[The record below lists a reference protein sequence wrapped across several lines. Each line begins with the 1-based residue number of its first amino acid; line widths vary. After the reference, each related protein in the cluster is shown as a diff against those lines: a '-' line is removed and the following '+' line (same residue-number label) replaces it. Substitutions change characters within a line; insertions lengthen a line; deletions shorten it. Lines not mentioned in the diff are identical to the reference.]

1 MGILFVLVFT
11 YGIAL
16 GMEHFNLDSNKANNT
31 PEPSTSFVVSNEDD
45 SSVGDFTK
53 DSKVK

>member
-1 MGILFVLVFT
+1 MWHI
-11 YGIAL
+11 Y
-16 GMEHFNLDSNKANNT
+16 LDSNKANNT

-45 SSVGDFTK
+45 SSIGGDGTK